1 MKMFMA
7 TADSNWS
14 ELEISESTE
23 DCLRDCLREIFKDV
37 DVAAIWIEE
46 SQKDKDQTTINYSLL
61 L

>member
-14 ELEISESTE
+14 ELEISGNIE
-23 DCLRDCLREIFKDV
+23 DRLGEIFKDV
-37 DVAAIWIEE
+37 GVTSICIEG
-46 SQKDKDQTTINYSLL
+46 SQKDEDPTTIDYSLL

>member
-14 ELEISESTE
+14 ELEVSGSLE
-23 DCLRDCLREIFKDV
+23 DRLGEIFKDV
-37 DVAAIWIEE
+37 DVAAIWIEGA
-46 SQKDKDQTTINYSLL
+46 QKDKRSTTIVYSLL

>member
-14 ELEISESTE
+14 ELETSVSVE
-23 DCLRDCLREIFKDV
+23 DCLGEIFKDV
-37 DVAAIWIEE
+37 DITAIWIEV
-46 SQKDKDQTTINYSLL
+46 SQKDKDQITIDYSLL